1 MAQTYDVSALLKEG
15 ENEIEIWLGEGWF
28 KGRLGFDGGFT
39 DIYGD
44 KLYAIAEL
52 YAGEECLVKTDTT
65 WEVLESP
72 IRFNNI
78 YDGEVYDARQQKCRI
93 AGAKLLQESPKE
105 CGEIFDRYSL
115 PIKAKEIFS
124 IKEVLHTP
132 SGDTVLDFG
141 QNLTGW
147 VEFDCR
153 IFGGKRDTPD
163 CIGNYAGSRVLP

>member
-1 MAQTYDVSALLKEG
+1 MTVQPNRQGCICVGSAFYECYINGEKAGDEYLAPGYHSYDFHLQAQTYDVSALLKEG

-72 IRFNNI
+72 IRF
-78 YDGEVYDARQQKCRI
+78 
-93 AGAKLLQESPKE
+93 
-105 CGEIFDRYSL
+105 
-115 PIKAKEIFS
+115 
-124 IKEVLHTP
+124 
-132 SGDTVLDFG
+132 
-141 QNLTGW
+141 
-147 VEFDCR
+147 
-153 IFGGKRDTPD
+153 
-163 CIGNYAGSRVLP
+163 